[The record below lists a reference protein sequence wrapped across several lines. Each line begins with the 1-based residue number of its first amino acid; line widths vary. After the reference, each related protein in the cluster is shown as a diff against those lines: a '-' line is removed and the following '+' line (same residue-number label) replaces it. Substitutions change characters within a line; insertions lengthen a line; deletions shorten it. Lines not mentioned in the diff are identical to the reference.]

1 MAKTEEKKLS
11 KQEQKIELQNFRSS
25 EEGKKQISEIYA
37 NKADMILKAKE
48 QIEKAK
54 ANERRK

>member
-37 NKADMILKAKE
+37 NKAEMILKAKE

>member
-37 NKADMILKAKE
+37 NRAEMILKAKE